1 MLTIPD
7 SWDSQSVV
15 SPSLKVMCV
24 CYYDGRQW
32 ILIVCLFCACVFVG
46 HGFLPGGASPGGDP
60 RPAASLLRQ
69 SGHAAAASAQELW
82 HEERWPG
89 QVRLAQSNTDGKSLH
104 SQAAMTYPPY
114 LLSASNQQPMTGWIS
129 TNPPS
134 ARREFHIWKP
144 SRHERD

>member
-69 SGHAAAASAQELW
+69 SGHAAAASAQEL
-82 HEERWPG
+82 
-89 QVRLAQSNTDGKSLH
+89 
-104 SQAAMTYPPY
+104 
-114 LLSASNQQPMTGWIS
+114 
-129 TNPPS
+129 
-134 ARREFHIWKP
+134 
-144 SRHERD
+144 

>member
-7 SWDSQSVV
+7 SWDSVSGFAQSEGHV
-15 SPSLKVMCV
+15 CV

-69 SGHAAAASAQELW
+69 SGHAAAASAQEL
-82 HEERWPG
+82 
-89 QVRLAQSNTDGKSLH
+89 
-104 SQAAMTYPPY
+104 
-114 LLSASNQQPMTGWIS
+114 
-129 TNPPS
+129 
-134 ARREFHIWKP
+134 
-144 SRHERD
+144 